1 MRALR
6 TACAA
11 VAALVLAGCA
21 TAPARPAPG
30 PPAAEGRRDALI
42 RHAQRILVDR
52 CLAGQG
58 LTSARKPSSEEDDR
72 RLRTALFGS
81 GPTELS
87 LTLPTGHT
95 VHAHTDGC
103 LAAARHTLYG
113 DQRRWF
119 RAEVTVNNLRAEA
132 AARMRADPAHR
143 AAHARFIRCLDPAGE
158 AGTPPRQAAVESRTP
173 PREPAG
179 ETRTRPPQAALEPRT
194 PARQSAGEARTRPPH
209 MAAERRCRGESGLA
223 SVEARLEPVRL
234 AEVRSL
240 RRAELAAHTR
250 LRTSAAHRAAEIS
263 AAVRHGKTPEK
274 GSVSP

>member
-21 TAPARPAPG
+21 AGSARSAPD
-30 PPAAEGRRDALI
+30 PPANGRERAALI
-42 RHAQRILVDR
+42 RYAQKVLVDR
-52 CLAGQG
+52 CLAERG
-58 LTSARKPSSEEDDR
+58 LTTAGKPSSPEESR
-72 RLRTALFGS
+72 RLQAALFGA

-95 VHAHTDGC
+95 VRAHTDGC

-119 RAEVTVNNLRAEA
+119 RAEVTVNNLGAEA

-143 AAHARFIRCLDPAGE
+143 AARARYIRCLD
-158 AGTPPRQAAVESRTP
+158 
-173 PREPAG
+173 
-179 ETRTRPPQAALEPRT
+179 
-194 PARQSAGEARTRPPH
+194 SAGESPTGARDK
-209 MAAERRCRGESGLA
+209 AAQQRCRRGSGLA
-223 SVEARLEPVRL
+223 SAEARLEPAEL

-240 RRAELAAHTR
+240 RRDQLTLHER
-250 LRTSAAHRAAEIS
+250 LRTSALHRAAEIS
-263 AAVRHGKTPEK
+263 AAHHHGNTPEK
-274 GSVSP
+274 GSSSP

>member
-21 TAPARPAPG
+21 AGSARTAPA
-30 PPAAEGRRDALI
+30 PPANGREGDALI
-42 RHAQRILVDR
+42 RYAQQVLVDR
-52 CLAGQG
+52 CLAGRG
-58 LTSARKPSSEEDDR
+58 LTTAGRPASPEESG
-72 RLRTALFGS
+72 RLQAALFGA

-95 VHAHTDGC
+95 VRAHTDGC

-119 RAEVTVNNLRAEA
+119 RAEVTVNNLGAEA

-143 AAHARFIRCLDPAGE
+143 AARARFVRCLE
-158 AGTPPRQAAVESRTP
+158 
-173 PREPAG
+173 
-179 ETRTRPPQAALEPRT
+179 
-194 PARQSAGEARTRPPH
+194 SAGESPTRAGDT
-209 MAAERRCRGESGLA
+209 AALQRCRRASGLA
-223 SVEARLEPVRL
+223 SAEARLEPVQL

-240 RRAELAAHTR
+240 RRDQLTVHEQ
-250 LRTSAAHRAAEIS
+250 LRTGALHRAAEIS
-263 AAVRHGKTPEK
+263 AAHHHGNTPEK
-274 GSVSP
+274 GPSSP